1 MARKAMIAKEQQKA
15 EIVERYRAKRNELR
29 KILKS
34 QTASPEEKMEAR
46 RKMDNMPRRSIGV
59 RVVNRCRVTGRP
71 RGYLRKFQMSRIAFR
86 ELASRGMIPGVTKSS
101 W

>member
-1 MARKAMIAKEQQKA
+1 MAKKAMIAKELQKA
-15 EIVERYRAKRNELR
+15 EIAERYRAKRAELR

-34 QTASPEEKMEAR
+34 QTASEEEKYEAR
-46 RKMDNMPRRSIGV
+46 RKMDRLPRRSIGV

-71 RGYLRKFQMSRIAFR
+71 RGYLRKFQMSRVAFR
-86 ELASRGMIPGVTKSS
+86 ELAGRGMIPGVTKSS

>member
-1 MARKAMIAKEQQKA
+1 MARKAMIAKELQRM
-15 EIVERYRAKRNELR
+15 EVVERYREKRAALR
-29 KILKS
+29 EILKS
-34 QTASPEEKMEAR
+34 ATATQEEKFEAR
-46 RKMDNMPRRSIGV
+46 QAMNRLPRRSMGC

-86 ELASRGMIPGVTKSS
+86 ELAGRGMIPGVTKSS

>member
-1 MARKAMIAKEQQKA
+1 MARKAMIAKELQKA
-15 EIVERYRAKRNELR
+15 EVAERYREKRNALR

-34 QTASPEEKMEAR
+34 QTATQEEKMEAR
-46 RKMDNMPRRSIGV
+46 DKMNKLPRRSIGV

-71 RGYLRKFQMSRIAFR
+71 RGYMRKFQMSRISFR
-86 ELASRGMIPGVTKSS
+86 ELANRGMIPGVTKSS

>member
-1 MARKAMIAKEQQKA
+1 MARKAMIAKELQKA
-15 EIVERYRAKRNELR
+15 EIVERYRQKRAELR

-34 QTASPEEKMEAR
+34 QTATQEEKWEAR
-46 RKMDNMPRRSIGV
+46 QAMDRLPRRSMGV

-86 ELASRGMIPGVTKSS
+86 ELANRGMIPGVTKAS

>member
-15 EIVERYRAKRNELR
+15 EIIERYRHKRNELR

-34 QTASPEEKMEAR
+34 ASATPEEKFEAR
-46 RKMDNMPRRSIGV
+46 RAMDRLPRRSMGV
-59 RVVNRCRVTGRP
+59 RAVNRCQVTGRP

-86 ELASRGMIPGVTKSS
+86 ELAGRGMVPGVTKAS

>member
-15 EIVERYRAKRNELR
+15 EIVERYREKRAALR

-34 QTASPEEKMEAR
+34 QTATPEEKFEAR
-46 RKMDNMPRRSIGV
+46 QAMNRLPRRSMGV

-86 ELASRGMIPGVTKSS
+86 ELASKGMIPGVTKSS